1 MNAAALLV
9 GHGSPDPAAQA
20 ELGELP
26 ALVGQRLGFPVNL
39 GVLEFPALGLP
50 YLDEAFA
57 ALRDRPCVAAQPL
70 ILFDGLH
77 GQHDIPSAA
86 ARATAR
92 LAVEVRLGCAF
103 GREPRLIQLAAAR
116 LRDHGV
122 REGDVL
128 LFVGR
133 GSSEALARR
142 QTEEVAD
149 AVAAEVG
156 IGHVVCYTGIS
167 RPSLEEGME
176 AALGRRPRRVLALP
190 YLLHTG
196 ILVRRVLEVLSPI
209 ARRQGAELFV
219 LPHIGNAPALVD
231 VVASRLE
238 QLLGTPQEISDLSGT
253 PL

>member
-1 MNAAALLV
+1 VNAAALLL
-9 GHGSPDPAAQA
+9 GHGSPDPAAHA
-20 ELGELP
+20 ELGELR
-26 ALVGQRLGFPVNL
+26 ALVGKHLGCNVNL
-39 GVLEFPALGLP
+39 GVLEFPAPGLP
-50 YLDEAFA
+50 CLDEAFA
-57 ALRDRPCVAAQPL
+57 ALRDRPFVAAQPL

-77 GQHDIPSAA
+77 GQHDIPAAA

-92 LAVEVRLGCAF
+92 LGVEVRLGCAF
-103 GREPRLIQLAAAR
+103 GREPRLIQMAAAR
-116 LRDHGV
+116 LRDQGA

-133 GSSEALARR
+133 GSSHALARR

-176 AALGRRPRRVLALP
+176 AALGRQPRRVLALP

-196 ILVRRVLEVLSPI
+196 ILVRRVSDVLSPI
-209 ARRQGAELFV
+209 AQRQGAELVV
-219 LPHIGNAPALVD
+219 LPHVGNAPALVD

-238 QLLGTPQEISDLSGT
+238 HLL
-253 PL
+253 

>member
-1 MNAAALLV
+1 VNAAALLL
-9 GHGSPDPAAQA
+9 GHGSPDPAAHA
-20 ELGELP
+20 ELGELR
-26 ALVGQRLGFPVNL
+26 ALVGKHLGCNVNL
-39 GVLEFPALGLP
+39 GVLEFPAPGLP
-50 YLDEAFA
+50 CLDEAFA
-57 ALRDRPCVAAQPL
+57 ALRDRPFVAAQPL

-77 GQHDIPSAA
+77 GQHDIPAAA

-92 LAVEVRLGCAF
+92 LGVEVRLGCAF

-116 LRDHGV
+116 LRDQGV

-133 GSSEALARR
+133 GSSQALARR

-156 IGHVVCYTGIS
+156 IGHIVCYTGIS

-176 AALGRRPRRVLALP
+176 AALGRQPRRVLALP

-196 ILVRRVLEVLSPI
+196 ILVRRVSDVLSPI
-209 ARRQGAELFV
+209 AQRQGAELVV
-219 LPHIGNAPALVD
+219 LPHVGNAPALVD

-238 QLLGTPQEISDLSGT
+238 QLL
-253 PL
+253 

>member
-1 MNAAALLV
+1 MNVAALLL
-9 GHGSPDPAAQA
+9 GHGSTDPAAHA
-20 ELGELP
+20 ELG
-26 ALVGQRLGFPVNL
+26 ALRAIVGQRLGLDVRL
-39 GVLEFPALGLP
+39 GVLEFSAPGLP
-50 YLDEAFA
+50 GLDEAFA
-57 ALRDRPCVAAQPL
+57 ALRDQQCVAAQPL

-86 ARATAR
+86 ARATSR
-92 LAVEVRLGCAF
+92 LGVEVRLGCAF
-103 GREPRLIQLAAAR
+103 GREPRLIQLASAR
-116 LRDHGV
+116 LRDQWV

-133 GSSEALARR
+133 GSSQALARR

-176 AALGRRPRRVLALP
+176 AALERQPRRVLALP

-196 ILVRRVLEVLSPI
+196 ILVRRVSEVLSPI
-209 ARRQGAELFV
+209 AQRHGTELV
-219 LPHIGNAPALVD
+219 VQPHIGNAPALVD

-238 QLLGTPQEISDLSGT
+238 ELL
-253 PL
+253 

>member
-1 MNAAALLV
+1 MNAAALLL

-20 ELGELP
+20 ELGELR
-26 ALVGQRLGFPVNL
+26 ALVGQRLGFHVDL

-50 YLDEAFA
+50 YLDEAFT

-70 ILFDGLH
+70 ILFGGRH

-92 LAVEVRLGCAF
+92 LGVQVRLGSAF
-103 GREPRLIQLAAAR
+103 GREPRLIQLAAAH

-133 GSSEALARR
+133 GSSEALARH

-149 AVAAEVG
+149 AVATEVG

-167 RPSLEEGME
+167 RLSLKEGME

-196 ILVRRVLEVLSPI
+196 ILVRRVLEVLWPI
-209 ARRQGAELFV
+209 ARRQGGELLV

-231 VVASRLE
+231 LVASRLE
-238 QLLGTPQEISDLSGT
+238 RLLGTPQDMSHLSGT